1 MRITAFLVEDR
12 TNLLAGVLALGLFGA
27 GGVAVARQRGIAGV
41 FLFLAGFTALMFLEY
56 KHINYSE

>member
-1 MRITAFLVEDR
+1 MRVTAFFLEDR

-27 GGVAVARQRGIAGV
+27 GGVAVSQQRGVAGV

-56 KHINYSE
+56 RHINRSE